1 MRYQIFSLQQS
12 SLVELG
18 LNVEE
23 ALLLDWILNWKDGT
37 GMKREFIEEQQD
49 IGYWVNY
56 ETVVKELPILFK
68 QPTEGMSEK
77 DLKKL
82 MRNNK
87 DKVGRMLKGNLSKVL
102 TPHRMVYR
110 GDKSKLGS
118 MVFVVI
124 NREAID
130 VLKNREMNAAT
141 KTYENK
147 KSLTCD
153 EVKDDEVTT
162 CDEVETNNNL
172 ENLIDDNIIHENE
185 EKYTDNLIENKENIS
200 SKCEDDDIEAKN
212 KRLMEQEQGN
222 ESPIEQEVIEEAEE
236 VKIFIPS
243 FNFNQNNDM
252 R

>member
-141 KTYENK
+141 KTDENK

-162 CDEVETNNNL
+162 CDEVETNNL
-172 ENLIDDNIIHENE
+172 KKSIDDTIIHENE
-185 EKYTDNLIENKENIS
+185 EKYTSNLEKDLEKNVNDDIE
-200 SKCEDDDIEAKN
+200 DIEAKN
-212 KRLMEQEQGN
+212 KRLME
-222 ESPIEQEVIEEAEE
+222 EEK
-236 VKIFIPS
+236 VFVPS
-243 FNFNQNNDM
+243 F
-252 R
+252 RGWS

>member
-130 VLKNREMNAAT
+130 VLKNREMNTVT
-141 KTYENK
+141 KTDENK
-147 KSLTCD
+147 KSLTYG
-153 EVKDDEVTT
+153 EVKDNENKEVPTY
-162 CDEVETNNNL
+162 DEVETNNL
-172 ENLIDDNIIHENE
+172 ENSFDNNIISDNE
-185 EKYTDNLIENKENIS
+185 EKYNRKFIKNEENIS
-200 SKCEDDDIEAKN
+200 SECEDDDIEAKN
-212 KRLMEQEQGN
+212 KRLME
-222 ESPIEQEVIEEAEE
+222 EEK
-236 VKIFIPS
+236 VFVPS
-243 FNFNQNNDM
+243 F
-252 R
+252 RGWS

>member
-130 VLKNREMNAAT
+130 VLKNREMNAVT
-141 KTYENK
+141 KTDENK

-162 CDEVETNNNL
+162 CDEVETNNL
-172 ENLIDDNIIHENE
+172 KKSIDDTIIHENE
-185 EKYTDNLIENKENIS
+185 EKYTSNLEKDLEKNVNDDIE
-200 SKCEDDDIEAKN
+200 DIEAKN
-212 KRLMEQEQGN
+212 KRLME
-222 ESPIEQEVIEEAEE
+222 EEK
-236 VKIFIPS
+236 VFVPN
-243 FNFNQNNDM
+243 FNFKPNINADWD
-252 R
+252 

>member
-49 IGYWVNY
+49 IGYWINY

-68 QPTEGMSEK
+68 QPTDDMDEK
-77 DLKKL
+77 ALKKL
-82 MRNNK
+82 LRNNK

-102 TPHRMVYR
+102 TPHKMVYR
-110 GDKSKLGS
+110 GEKSKLGS
-118 MVFVVI
+118 MIFVVI

-130 VLKNREMNAAT
+130 MLKNKEAPTFA
-141 KTYENK
+141 
-147 KSLTCD
+147 
-153 EVKDDEVTT
+153 
-162 CDEVETNNNL
+162 EVEASKNL

-185 EKYTDNLIENKENIS
+185 EKYTTNLIENEENIS
-200 SKCEDDDIEAKN
+200 SEVEDDDIEAKN
-212 KRLMEQEQGN
+212 KKLMEQEKQ
-222 ESPIEQEVIEEAEE
+222 
-236 VKIFIPS
+236 FIPS
-243 FNFNQNNDM
+243 FDM
-252 R
+252 RWNK

>member
-141 KTYENK
+141 KTDENK

-162 CDEVETNNNL
+162 CDEVETNNL
-172 ENLIDDNIIHENE
+172 KKSIDDTIIHENE
-185 EKYTDNLIENKENIS
+185 EKYTSNLEKDLEKNVNDDIE
-200 SKCEDDDIEAKN
+200 DIEAKN

>member
-130 VLKNREMNAAT
+130 VLKNREMNATT
-141 KTYENK
+141 KTDENK

-162 CDEVETNNNL
+162 CDEVETNNL
-172 ENLIDDNIIHENE
+172 KKSIDDTIIHENE
-185 EKYTDNLIENKENIS
+185 EKYTSNLEKDLEKNVNDDIE
-200 SKCEDDDIEAKN
+200 DIEAKN
-212 KRLMEQEQGN
+212 KRLME
-222 ESPIEQEVIEEAEE
+222 EEK
-236 VKIFIPS
+236 VFVPS
-243 FNFNQNNDM
+243 FRGWN
-252 R
+252 

>member
-49 IGYWVNY
+49 IGYWINY

-68 QPTEGMSEK
+68 QPTDDMDEK
-77 DLKKL
+77 ALKKL
-82 MRNNK
+82 LRNNK

-102 TPHRMVYR
+102 TPHKMVYR
-110 GDKSKLGS
+110 GEKSKLGS
-118 MVFVVI
+118 MIFVVI

-130 VLKNREMNAAT
+130 MLKNKEASTFA
-141 KTYENK
+141 
-147 KSLTCD
+147 
-153 EVKDDEVTT
+153 
-162 CDEVETNNNL
+162 EVEASKNL

-185 EKYTDNLIENKENIS
+185 EKYTTNLIENEENIS
-200 SKCEDDDIEAKN
+200 SECEDDDIEAKN
-212 KRLMEQEQGN
+212 KKLMEQEKQ
-222 ESPIEQEVIEEAEE
+222 
-236 VKIFIPS
+236 FIPS
-243 FNFNQNNDM
+243 FDM
-252 R
+252 RWNK

>member
-130 VLKNREMNAAT
+130 VLKNREMNATT
-141 KTYENK
+141 KTDENK

-162 CDEVETNNNL
+162 CDEVGTNNL
-172 ENLIDDNIIHENE
+172 KKSIDDTIIHENE
-185 EKYTDNLIENKENIS
+185 EKYTSNLEKDLEKNVNDDIE
-200 SKCEDDDIEAKN
+200 DIEAKN
-212 KRLMEQEQGN
+212 KRLME
-222 ESPIEQEVIEEAEE
+222 EEK
-236 VKIFIPS
+236 VFVPS
-243 FNFNQNNDM
+243 FRGWN
-252 R
+252 

>member
-49 IGYWVNY
+49 IGYWINY

-68 QPTEGMSEK
+68 QPTDDMDEK
-77 DLKKL
+77 ALKKL
-82 MRNNK
+82 LRNNK

-102 TPHRMVYR
+102 TPHKMVYR
-110 GDKSKLGS
+110 GEKSKLGS
-118 MVFVVI
+118 MIFVVI

-130 VLKNREMNAAT
+130 MLKNKEASTFA
-141 KTYENK
+141 
-147 KSLTCD
+147 
-153 EVKDDEVTT
+153 
-162 CDEVETNNNL
+162 EVEAEENL

-185 EKYTDNLIENKENIS
+185 EKYTSNLIENEENIS
-200 SKCEDDDIEAKN
+200 SECEDDDIEAKN
-212 KRLMEQEQGN
+212 KKLMEQE
-222 ESPIEQEVIEEAEE
+222 
-236 VKIFIPS
+236 KRFIPS
-243 FNFNQNNDM
+243 FDM
-252 R
+252 RWN